1 MKKQVISGLCK
12 REELASEL
20 TDKYKNN
27 TAEKV
32 TLLLGPSGSG
42 KSYTLNKILDAF
54 RNRFFEKNIC
64 TYINC
69 GNSFISPHNCRVSKT
84 ISDLSISV
92 GNSIMSAGIGIG
104 IQNNVFEYNAAK
116 KILDITKTHTVLV
129 CIDDFSN
136 ADISIRHI
144 FKILL
149 ENSNILGTDLSERIY
164 FLITDSEEKNVYYFV
179 NKVNSLESISLLP
192 YSKQDIVQYL
202 EMNHLHLPVSD
213 TILNSIEKIS
223 MGNMF
228 IVDFLFVDIAI
239 QDNDFF
245 EALEKVVN
253 HRLLELKKS
262 GHARDI
268 SESTIEDIILSSSL
282 SLRRFTV
289 NEISYITERAC
300 NYVANGLD
308 LAKDNAFVD
317 KDSEC
322 CYAFNCSEVKNIL
335 YTQSIQKRKER
346 VLSYYKYYT
355 ENEPDEYYYRAY
367 YLIMYFQ
374 EITSQS
380 FALLALSLIYSF
392 KLEDSVQISKIYTL
406 LSSYDTSDYT
416 MQLNDISDF
425 YKLLLSDN
433 ISKELLLNKYKEIK
447 KIGYEFPLQAEITRA
462 FFHYLYC
469 NYSSNTEIIN
479 VLLESCIQFAE
490 EKLSLSY
497 FKNPIGLKSM
507 DETLVRLNV
516 LYTILP
522 YLLDVIN
529 DTDRFDKFFKI
540 SKTIS
545 KNNLS
550 NKNFGI
556 AQYIENV
563 FNRKAFLFA
572 NQTQCEI
579 YYEKAKSFFYKNNI
593 WDEYCITL
601 VCQAGTD
608 IVIHQFD
615 EAIELCEQAIIT
627 AEKNDIDIPQ
637 IAKLYNNQLIATFL
651 KYEKEGKSIKSCM
664 AKAKHTVK
672 LLKKQLH
679 NIPCAT
685 EYVIITNICS
695 LSLYYEDDN
704 SYLKYKTKLEKLMKI
719 SNIENVFNENVDD
732 FYRYYFSWFE
742 VFRAIRDQKWE
753 IAKKI
758 SSSLENFIP
767 SLFKKQELFWE
778 RKYKALIEIIE
789 DRIPINS
796 YDFCVNLVKINNR
809 ESVLANFFY
818 RGLMLSDLQYTSY
831 S

>member
-1 MKKQVISGLCK
+1 MK
-12 REELASEL
+12 
-20 TDKYKNN
+20 
-27 TAEKV
+27 
-32 TLLLGPSGSG
+32 
-42 KSYTLNKILDAF
+42 
-54 RNRFFEKNIC
+54 
-64 TYINC
+64 
-69 GNSFISPHNCRVSKT
+69 
-84 ISDLSISV
+84 
-92 GNSIMSAGIGIG
+92 
-104 IQNNVFEYNAAK
+104 
-116 KILDITKTHTVLV
+116 
-129 CIDDFSN
+129 
-136 ADISIRHI
+136 
-144 FKILL
+144 
-149 ENSNILGTDLSERIY
+149 
-164 FLITDSEEKNVYYFV
+164 
-179 NKVNSLESISLLP
+179 
-192 YSKQDIVQYL
+192 
-202 EMNHLHLPVSD
+202 
-213 TILNSIEKIS
+213 
-223 MGNMF
+223 
-228 IVDFLFVDIAI
+228 
-239 QDNDFF
+239 
-245 EALEKVVN
+245 
-253 HRLLELKKS
+253 
-262 GHARDI
+262 
-268 SESTIEDIILSSSL
+268 
-282 SLRRFTV
+282 
-289 NEISYITERAC
+289 
-300 NYVANGLD
+300 
-308 LAKDNAFVD
+308 
-317 KDSEC
+317 
-322 CYAFNCSEVKNIL
+322 
-335 YTQSIQKRKER
+335 
-346 VLSYYKYYT
+346 
-355 ENEPDEYYYRAY
+355 
-367 YLIMYFQ
+367 
-374 EITSQS
+374 
-380 FALLALSLIYSF
+380 
-392 KLEDSVQISKIYTL
+392 
-406 LSSYDTSDYT
+406 
-416 MQLNDISDF
+416 LNDIRDF

-507 DETLVRLNV
+507 DETIVRLNV

-789 DRIPINS
+789 DRIPINP